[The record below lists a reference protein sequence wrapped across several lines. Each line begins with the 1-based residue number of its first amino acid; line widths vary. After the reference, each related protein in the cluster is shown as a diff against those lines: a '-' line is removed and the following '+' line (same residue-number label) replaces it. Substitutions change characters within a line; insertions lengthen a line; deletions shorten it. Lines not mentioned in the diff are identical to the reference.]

1 MTPRDRQRSQDRGTR
16 RAVSAE
22 GRATTNVLL
31 IYPEVPPTFWSFTR
45 ALGFVGRRASSPPLG
60 LLTVAAM
67 LPDEW
72 SVRLVD
78 TAVRR
83 LTDKHLSWADCALIS
98 GMTVQRESAREIIA
112 RCKAAGVRT
121 VAGGPLFTSEHE
133 HFHDVDHFVLNEA
146 EVTLPQFLEDLERGC
161 AKRHYETLEFADIR
175 QSPSPRWEL
184 AEFHRYASMS
194 IQYSRGCPYDC
205 EFCNVTTLFGHTWRT
220 KTTQQVISELDGLYA
235 AGWRRGVFF
244 VDDNLIGNRRALK
257 DKLLPALIEWQR
269 GKDIPFQTQLSIDL
283 ADDEALTSL
292 LVEAGFRTV
301 FIGIETPDE
310 ESLSECNKR
319 QNKGRN
325 LVEDVKRLQRAGLEV
340 QGGFIVGFDHDLA
353 DIFQRQ
359 IDFIQKSGIVTAM
372 VGLLQAPPGTRLSA
386 RLQSENRLLA
396 QGSGDNVDGTTNI
409 IPVMDIGTLR
419 RGYNRILKT
428 IYSPK
433 HYYRRVRTFLREY
446 RAPSAGRSLSARQIL
461 AFLRSIIRLGVVGKE
476 RFQYWKL
483 LVWTTLR
490 RPKRF
495 PMAVTFAIYGYHF
508 RKTCEKH
515 VVVSRT

>member
-1 MTPRDRQRSQDRGTR
+1 
-16 RAVSAE
+16 
-22 GRATTNVLL
+22 
-31 IYPEVPPTFWSFTR
+31 
-45 ALGFVGRRASSPPLG
+45 
-60 LLTVAAM
+60 M
-67 LPDEW
+67 LPDHW
-72 SVRLVD
+72 SARLVD
-78 TAVRR
+78 TTVRR
-83 LTDKHLSWADCALIS
+83 LTDKHLAWADCAFIS
-98 GMTVQRESAREIIA
+98 GMVVQRESARKIVA
-112 RCKAAGVRT
+112 RCNQAGVTT
-121 VAGGPLFTSEHE
+121 VAGGPLFTSEHAD
-133 HFHDVDHFVLNEA
+133 FDNIDHFVLNEA

-161 AKRHYETLEFADIR
+161 AKRLYETAEFADIR
-175 QSPSPRWEL
+175 RSPSPRWEL

-205 EFCNVTTLFGHTWRT
+205 EFCNVTTLFGHEWRT

-235 AGWRRGVFF
+235 AGWRRGIFF
-244 VDDNLIGNRRALK
+244 VDDNLIGNRKALK
-257 DKLLPALIEWQR
+257 DDLLPALIEWQR
-269 GKDIPFQTQLSIDL
+269 GKDIPLQTQLSIDL
-283 ADDEALTSL
+283 ADDKALTSL
-292 LVEAGFRTV
+292 MVDAGFRTV
-301 FIGIETPDE
+301 FVGIETPDE

-325 LVEDVKRLQRAGLEV
+325 LIEDVKRLQRAGLEV

-386 RLQSENRLLA
+386 RLQNENRLLA

-409 IPVMDIGTLR
+409 VPVMDIAALR
-419 RGYNRILKT
+419 QGYERILRT

-433 HYYRRVRTFLREY
+433 QYYKRVRTFLREY
-446 RAPSAGRSLSARQIL
+446 RAPAADTSLDARQIL
-461 AFLRSIIRLGVVGKE
+461 AFLRSVVRLGVVGKE

-508 RKTCEKH
+508 RRTCERH
-515 VVVSRT
+515 VASST